1 MVDSQN
7 NAGYQK
13 IPIVQSAILLIL
25 RLVVGWHLL
34 YEGVAKLLTPG
45 WTSAGYLRYSRWILA
60 DFFGWIT
67 SNPEILKV
75 VDLLNVW
82 GLILIGLG
90 LMLGC
95 LTRLAA
101 VAVQPKEAF
110 QFAFENGTDFVCV
123 GMFDFQVRDN
133 VRTAKKILAKNVVK
147 NRERPWA

>member
-1 MVDSQN
+1 MVNCQN
-7 NAGYQK
+7 NNGYQK
-13 IPIVQSAILLIL
+13 ISTVQSAVLVIL

-90 LMLGC
+90 LLLGC

-133 VRTAKKILAKNVVK
+133 VKTAIEILAAKEVK
-147 NRERPWA
+147 NRARPWA